1 MTLYRAIHDTI
12 NPKRGR
18 HFTINLLDRKEDD
31 THIKMYKDHRH
42 KLFN

>member
-18 HFTINLLDRKEDD
+18 HFTINLLDRRITD
-31 THIKMYKDHRH
+31 TNSFIEEN
-42 KLFN
+42 L